1 MRYAVL
7 TSGSC
12 GNAYAFSDGGRTI
25 LVDMGLT
32 LSGLKRRLEDVGI
45 PFEGISD
52 VYVTHSHP
60 DHSKG
65 LGVLHRATGAAIHV
79 SRKSFE
85 VDRSV
90 YARLGLDGDRLSLFD
105 FGEDLASGRFVVHP
119 FATSHDAAG
128 SAGYFIT
135 NGASRFFLMTDT
147 GLYSDEAVELARRAD
162 VLFVESNYDELM
174 LEEGRYPLFLK
185 ARIRGGRGHLSNS
198 QSFRFLEES
207 GSLGKPVFLV
217 HLSDNNNTVQRVQQ
231 LYAGRP
237 SVVACD
243 RGRTYGAYDV

>member
-105 FGEDLASGRFVVHP
+105 FGEDLASGRFVV
-119 FATSHDAAG
+119 
-128 SAGYFIT
+128 
-135 NGASRFFLMTDT
+135 
-147 GLYSDEAVELARRAD
+147 
-162 VLFVESNYDELM
+162 
-174 LEEGRYPLFLK
+174 
-185 ARIRGGRGHLSNS
+185 
-198 QSFRFLEES
+198 
-207 GSLGKPVFLV
+207 
-217 HLSDNNNTVQRVQQ
+217 
-231 LYAGRP
+231 
-237 SVVACD
+237 
-243 RGRTYGAYDV
+243 

>member
-1 MRYAVL
+1 
-7 TSGSC
+7 
-12 GNAYAFSDGGRTI
+12 
-25 LVDMGLT
+25 
-32 LSGLKRRLEDVGI
+32 
-45 PFEGISD
+45 
-52 VYVTHSHP
+52 
-60 DHSKG
+60 
-65 LGVLHRATGAAIHV
+65 
-79 SRKSFE
+79 
-85 VDRSV
+85 
-90 YARLGLDGDRLSLFD
+90 
-105 FGEDLASGRFVVHP
+105 
-119 FATSHDAAG
+119 
-128 SAGYFIT
+128 
-135 NGASRFFLMTDT
+135 MTDT

-237 SVVACD
+237 SVVACE